1 MYVWAL
7 EQEGSRRGWGEGGE
21 QDVMVPWV
29 MKGKVVKKVKGRG
42 RKRGGGEGEG
52 EKEEEQQPQQE
63 ADKTFHRY
71 YHLYRQGELE
81 ENVRD
86 AGGVVVEAGYEKDN
100 WWAIAERA

>member
-7 EQEGSRRGWGEGGE
+7 EREGSRRGWGEGGE